1 LVIVI
6 GAGRGAD
13 GAGVARAGAR
23 AVVWVGVAPPTTG
36 AALGPRRGLERG
48 GGAAPAGVDATVAGT
63 GAVLAV
69 TGTAEV
75 PGTGSVGAGETGA
88 DAGAATRTGGFVSSA
103 R

>member
-1 LVIVI
+1 LVVVI

-23 AVVWVGVAPPTTG
+23 AVVGAGVAPPATG

-69 TGTAEV
+69 TGTADV
-75 PGTGSVGAGETGA
+75 PGTGSVDEGDTGAG
-88 DAGAATRTGGFVSSA
+88 AGAATCRGGFVSSA